1 MKIAIVPDNHLNLY
15 RYKGVYDKQYP
26 KVLFRSA
33 DFMRSFEWI
42 VDKCINDLHPDLFVI
57 PGDVYDSFDPSN
69 EIRGF
74 FSIQLEKLTSAKIP
88 VIILVGNHEICQK
101 HHALKDLQELHL
113 KSIKIYDQP
122 TTLTLSKSNIKL
134 LLFPYSLDIEQKKI
148 TLKEAFNQFVD
159 KIQEEKD
166 DTPSIFFG
174 HFGVRGGKLNQYE
187 VEKANAILGDIL
199 EEDEESVTTETR
211 AFINT
216 NPNDVSVDDLD
227 RIGAEYVFLG
237 DYHEHQVLGT
247 SKCVAIYPGSIEK
260 TDFSEVDQKKGF
272 DLYDSEAQPNGE
284 LGKCQFVEYP
294 NCRPMKELKGNF
306 AQIKKQFAE
315 LDPSE
320 HQEAV
325 VKIHFEGTS
334 EELLD
339 FSIGLEPFKKEI
351 RTALNPIHICHVQKV
366 RDKAQEEIVSK
377 LEQEILDKGHIETD
391 DIIAIVKEVVREQ
404 VDDKKEQEATIALAI
419 EIANEIA
426 EGVK

>member
-1 MKIAIVPDNHLNLY
+1 MKIAIVPDTHLNLY
-15 RYKGVYDKQYP
+15 RYKGVYDKQFP

-42 VDKCINDLHPDLFVI
+42 VDKCVNELHPDLFVI

-101 HHALKDLQELHL
+101 HHALKDLQELQL
-113 KSIKIYDQP
+113 KSVKIYDQP
-122 TTLTLSKSNIKL
+122 STLILSKSNIKL

-148 TLKEAFNQFVD
+148 TLKEAFNQFVE
-159 KIQEEKD
+159 KVQEED
-166 DTPSIFFG
+166 DGTPAIFFG
-174 HFGVRGGKLNQYE
+174 HFGVRGGKLNEYE
-187 VEKANAILGDIL
+187 IEKANAILGDIL
-199 EEDEESVTTETR
+199 EESEEVTTEKHS
-211 AFINT
+211 FINT
-216 NPNDVSVDDLD
+216 NPNDVSLDDLD
-227 RIGAEYVFLG
+227 RIPAEYVFLG

-247 SKCVAIYPGSIEK
+247 SKCIAMYPGSVEK

-272 DLYDSEAQPNGE
+272 VMYDSEAEPK
-284 LGKCQFVEYP
+284 GKMGKSQFVEYP
-294 NCRPMKELKGNF
+294 HCRPMKEFKGNF
-306 AQIKKQFAE
+306 AEIKKQFAK

-320 HQEAV
+320 YQEAV

-351 RTALNPIHICHVQKV
+351 RKALNPIHICHVQKV
-366 RDKAQEEIVSK
+366 RNKDQEAVVSK
-377 LEQEILDKGHIETD
+377 LEQEILDKGHMETD
-391 DIIAIVKEVVREQ
+391 DVIAIVKEVVREQ
-404 VDDKKEQEATIALAI
+404 VEDKEEQEATIALAI
-419 EIANEIA
+419 EIAEEGA
-426 EGVK
+426 E